1 MFIYDTEFVNY
12 KKEYT
17 KDDYPHLGSSNVCA
31 NNKVFRT
38 NKDAV
43 EV

>member
-1 MFIYDTEFVNY
+1 MYIHDSEFVNY

-17 KDDYPHLGSSNVCA
+17 SDDYPHLENSNVCK